1 MFIWW
6 SAFQGIRHGDFT
18 ADIPV
23 SLATAAAIAIGQYSA
38 AAVVA
43 VLLLIGGMLENFVAA
58 RAGKALEALSKLLP
72 DRVTVRKAG
81 RDIVVALEEV
91 AAGDLLLIRS
101 GERIAVDGE
110 VITGTASVN
119 QSAITGE
126 SLPVEKQPGDT
137 VFAGTLNEVGT
148 VEVRATKVGQ
158 ETTLGQIRR
167 MVEEAQE
174 QKAPIERLLNRYA
187 KFYTPTAVVLGLL
200 LWWWSGDMMR
210 AITMLIVFCPCV
222 MVLATP
228 TALVASIGN
237 AALRGSLVKKGAT
250 IEALAKIDTVI
261 FDKTGTLTVGQPKLT
276 QVIPLNG
283 LEEINILNLAAVA
296 EKFSEHP
303 LGRAIVQA
311 AQARSLS
318 IPDPEEFE
326 VMPGMGVRAA
336 VNGSRLLLGRPQL
349 LVEQGLLSADNLQVT
364 AGEQAAPG
372 QTVVAVA
379 IGEEVTGLLTLQ
391 DVLRPEAQAAV
402 SQLHA
407 LGIRTVLVTGDNWA
421 TANQIAAE
429 LNISE
434 VYAETLPETKVKIVK
449 RLQSEG
455 RKVAFVGDGVND
467 GPALATADVGI
478 AMGLAGTDVAIETAE
493 IALLADDL
501 SRLPHLLTLSRQAI
515 RAIKQNLVFSL
526 GVLAGAV
533 GLTIPGILTPVTGAL
548 LHELSSIPV
557 IANSARLIGCENRP
571 DSKRRK
577 RNIIRGKNMR
587 MRTTLITSIALVSA
601 LLGAIA
607 CTPPPI
613 VTSLPS
619 TVRRVAVLPPY
630 QLGAAETRAA
640 TSSDLLGLP
649 ARTIGDVLAQQARA
663 RLAAKGFEVIEPS
676 VVKLATEDRVPTS
689 PKMAEQIMERR
700 NLTRRPC
707 TSKYGAGSRRRMRA
721 G

>member
-1 MFIWW
+1 MVLQAKDVCTTCARGVKLFTRRYHDFLIDPSTLFTLASLLLLIIAGVHNPKGLLSSGDPGETGAPLYLAAALVGSVFIWW
-6 SAFQGIRHGDFT
+6 SAFQGIRQGDFT

-58 RAGKALEALSKLLP
+58 RAGRALEALSKLLP
-72 DRVTVRKAG
+72 DRVTVRKEG
-81 RDIVVALEEV
+81 TDITVALEEV
-91 AAGDLLLIRS
+91 TAGDLLLIRS

-119 QSAITGE
+119 QSAISGE
-126 SLPVEKQPGDT
+126 SLPVEKQPGDA

-148 VEVRATKVGQ
+148 VEVRATKLGQ

-174 QKAPIERLLNRYA
+174 KKAPIERMLNRYA
-187 KFYTPTAVVLGLL
+187 KFYTPTAIVLGLL
-200 LWWWSGDMMR
+200 LWWWSGDILR

-276 QVIPLNG
+276 EVIPLNG
-283 LEEINILNLAAVA
+283 LEEVSILGLAAVA

-311 AQARSLS
+311 AQAQNLS
-318 IPDPEEFE
+318 VPDPEEFE
-326 VMPGMGVRAA
+326 VMPGLGVRAA
-336 VNGSRLLLGRPQL
+336 VNGRRLLLGRPQL
-349 LVEQGLLSADNLQVT
+349 LIEQGLRLAENLQVADGAQT
-364 AGEQAAPG
+364 LAG
-372 QTVVAVA
+372 QTVVGIA
-379 IGEEVTGLLTLQ
+379 IGDEVTGTLSLQ

-402 SQLHA
+402 SKLNS
-407 LGIRTVLVTGDNWA
+407 LGIRTILVTGDNWA
-421 TANQIAAE
+421 TANQIAAQ
-429 LNISE
+429 LNIGE
-434 VYAETLPETKVKIVK
+434 VYAETLPQIKVEIVK
-449 RLQSEG
+449 RLQAEG
-455 RKVAFVGDGVND
+455 RTVAFVGDGVND

-478 AMGLAGTDVAIETAE
+478 AMGIAGTDVAIETAE

-501 SRLPHLLTLSRQAI
+501 AKLPHLLTLSRQAI
-515 RAIKQNLVFSL
+515 RAIQQNLVFSL

-533 GLTIPGILTPVTGAL
+533 GLTIPGILNPVTGAL

-557 IANSARLIGCENRP
+557 IANSARLIGLRER
-571 DSKRRK
+571 
-577 RNIIRGKNMR
+577 
-587 MRTTLITSIALVSA
+587 
-601 LLGAIA
+601 A
-607 CTPPPI
+607 C
-613 VTSLPS
+613 
-619 TVRRVAVLPPY
+619 
-630 QLGAAETRAA
+630 
-640 TSSDLLGLP
+640 
-649 ARTIGDVLAQQARA
+649 
-663 RLAAKGFEVIEPS
+663 
-676 VVKLATEDRVPTS
+676 
-689 PKMAEQIMERR
+689 
-700 NLTRRPC
+700 
-707 TSKYGAGSRRRMRA
+707 
-721 G
+721 

>member
-1 MFIWW
+1 MVLQAKDVCTTCARGVKLFTRRYHDFLIDPSTLFTLASLLLLIIAGVHNPKGLLSSGDPGETGAPLYLAAALVGSVFIWW
-6 SAFQGIRHGDFT
+6 SAFQGIRQGDFT

-58 RAGKALEALSKLLP
+58 RAGRALEALSKLLP
-72 DRVTVRKAG
+72 DRVTVRKEG
-81 RDIVVALEEV
+81 TDITVALEEV
-91 AAGDLLLIRS
+91 TAGDLLLIRS

-126 SLPVEKQPGDT
+126 SLPVEKQPGDA

-167 MVEEAQE
+167 MVKEAQE
-174 QKAPIERLLNRYA
+174 KKAPIERMLNRYA
-187 KFYTPTAVVLGLL
+187 KFYTPTAIVLGLL

-237 AALRGSLVKKGAT
+237 AALRGSLIKKGAT

-276 QVIPLNG
+276 RIIPLNG
-283 LEEINILNLAAVA
+283 LEEVSILGLAAVA

-311 AQARSLS
+311 AQARNLS
-318 IPDPEEFE
+318 VPDPAEFE
-326 VMPGMGVRAA
+326 VMPGLGVRAA
-336 VNGSRLLLGRPQL
+336 VNGRRLLLGRPQL
-349 LVEQGLLSADNLQVT
+349 LIEQGLRLAENLQV
-364 AGEQAAPG
+364 ADGAQALAG
-372 QTVVAVA
+372 QTVVGIA
-379 IGEEVTGLLTLQ
+379 IGDEVTGTLSLE

-402 SQLHA
+402 SKLNS
-407 LGIRTVLVTGDNWA
+407 LGIRTILVTGDNWA
-421 TANQIAAE
+421 TANQIAAQ
-429 LNISE
+429 LNIGE
-434 VYAETLPETKVKIVK
+434 VYAETLPQIKVEIVK
-449 RLQSEG
+449 RLQAEG
-455 RKVAFVGDGVND
+455 RTVAFVGDGVND

-478 AMGLAGTDVAIETAE
+478 AMGIAGTDVAIETAE

-501 SRLPHLLTLSRQAI
+501 AKLPHLLTLSRQAI
-515 RAIKQNLVFSL
+515 RAIQQNLVFSL

-533 GLTIPGILTPVTGAL
+533 GLTIPGILNPVTGAL

-557 IANSARLIGCENRP
+557 IANSARLIGLRER
-571 DSKRRK
+571 
-577 RNIIRGKNMR
+577 
-587 MRTTLITSIALVSA
+587 
-601 LLGAIA
+601 A
-607 CTPPPI
+607 C
-613 VTSLPS
+613 
-619 TVRRVAVLPPY
+619 
-630 QLGAAETRAA
+630 
-640 TSSDLLGLP
+640 
-649 ARTIGDVLAQQARA
+649 
-663 RLAAKGFEVIEPS
+663 
-676 VVKLATEDRVPTS
+676 
-689 PKMAEQIMERR
+689 
-700 NLTRRPC
+700 
-707 TSKYGAGSRRRMRA
+707 
-721 G
+721 